1 MPRYSARN
9 MENGNQ
15 WPFFLCQQF
24 QDLWSGSDN
33 GLEPV
38 EDTTGFIGDGEI
50 AILSCADKDDRGI
63 LSFEKGE
70 LEIGK
75 RCMAISIF
83 EFFGFFSWNAS

>member
-1 MPRYSARN
+1 

-15 WPFFLCQQF
+15 WPFFLGKQF
-24 QDLWSGSDN
+24 KDPGGRPDN